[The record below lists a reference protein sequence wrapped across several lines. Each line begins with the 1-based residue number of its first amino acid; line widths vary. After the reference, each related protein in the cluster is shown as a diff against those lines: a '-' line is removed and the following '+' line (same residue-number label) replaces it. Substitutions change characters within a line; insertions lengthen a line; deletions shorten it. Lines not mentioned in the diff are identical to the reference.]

1 MDNYKDTST
10 KYNSNTVICEIIKWT
25 VMALLDKSMFYNIHS
40 LISDYT
46 KYSSWEDYNCVFS
59 SQVKSS
65 LLYCQFFHMYSTYI
79 QRIEIALLSDL
90 GAYS

>member
-10 KYNSNTVICEIIKWT
+10 TVHHSNTVICEIIKWT

-46 KYSSWEDYNCVFS
+46 KYSSWEDYNLLVFLLVDCLPS
-59 SQVKSS
+59 LCKISQIEFLKT
-65 LLYCQFFHMYSTYI
+65 LLH
-79 QRIEIALLSDL
+79 
-90 GAYS
+90 